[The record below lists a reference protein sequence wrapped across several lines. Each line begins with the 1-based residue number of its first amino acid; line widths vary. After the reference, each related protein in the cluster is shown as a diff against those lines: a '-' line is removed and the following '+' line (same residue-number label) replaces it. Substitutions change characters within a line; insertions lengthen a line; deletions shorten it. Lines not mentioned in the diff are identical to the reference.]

1 MLDEKTEQ
9 AGIRFLTKLKKTT
22 TKTLL
27 SEVYVV
33 NDRVTYSIL
42 TKLLQGMLQD
52 LECL

>member
-1 MLDEKTEQ
+1 MEKTEQ
-9 AGIRFLTKLKKTT
+9 VGIRFHTKLKKTA
-22 TKTLL
+22 TKL
-27 SEVYVV
+27 SEVYVE